1 MDSLHIMIEVFQ
13 MGKNNFIS
21 PYYTRSSDSAPSI
34 CAILGAVLIEKLTKS
49 SISAL
54 FLAYL

>member
-1 MDSLHIMIEVFQ
+1 MVAQNIDF
-13 MGKNNFIS
+13 FI
-21 PYYTRSSDSAPSI
+21 YTRSSDSAPSI
-34 CAILGAVLIEKLTKS
+34 SAILGAVLIEKLTKS